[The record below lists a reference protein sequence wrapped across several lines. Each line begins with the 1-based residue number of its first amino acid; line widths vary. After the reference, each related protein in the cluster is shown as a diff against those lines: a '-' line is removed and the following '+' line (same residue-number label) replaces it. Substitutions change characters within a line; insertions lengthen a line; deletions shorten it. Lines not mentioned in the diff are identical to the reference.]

1 MVLKKNT
8 PRLRNNIQSNAKTA
22 SALTAHWCVEA
33 SVFTD
38 GLMGHGV
45 YRPSSSFTIQV
56 PDSSSPLISLSCQ
69 YSSKVMSHSWLSW
82 FTTRLLILM
91 VDISIGG
98 WGSGPTQKWGGTTLC
113 WCEDFPLSSHQL
125 PEKNWSFL
133 VQRNHHWFWHWRLLE
148 VHLLRFNSIVTYFQ
162 QIPKPICWT
171 MSWDYYGWFHQHTS
185 ASFMDPDIFRSP
197 LSCASPPLAA
207 NCSYTLLDKLL
218 WSKRIAMLLHS
229 SFQWAKLLET
239 SWTCTKN
246 FNCLKQKPIK
256 PNKPTTFD
264 SSAWAPGA
272 ALW

>member
-1 MVLKKNT
+1 MVGVLDQ
-8 PRLRNNIQSNAKTA
+8 LRNGGHHLVLMWGLSI
-22 SALTAHWCVEA
+22 
-33 SVFTD
+33 VFTSAP
-38 GLMGHGV
+38 G
-45 YRPSSSFTIQV
+45 
-56 PDSSSPLISLSCQ
+56 
-69 YSSKVMSHSWLSW
+69 K
-82 FTTRLLILM
+82 
-91 VDISIGG
+91 
-98 WGSGPTQKWGGTTLC
+98 
-113 WCEDFPLSSHQL
+113 
-125 PEKNWSFL
+125 KNWSFL

-148 VHLLRFNSIVTYFQ
+148 VHLLRFTSIVTCFQ
-162 QIPKPICWT
+162 HIPKPICWT
-171 MSWDYYGWFHQHTS
+171 MSWDDYGWFHQHTS

-218 WSKRIAMLLHS
+218 WSKRIAMLLYS